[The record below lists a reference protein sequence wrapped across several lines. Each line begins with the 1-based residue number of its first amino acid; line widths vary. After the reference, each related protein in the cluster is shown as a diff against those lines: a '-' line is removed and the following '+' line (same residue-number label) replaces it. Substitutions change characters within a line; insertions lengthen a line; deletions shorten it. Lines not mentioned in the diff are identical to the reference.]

1 LETLVG
7 TEKHKCFSKVREYEL
22 YPIYPI
28 RKGRSKYQK
37 ETRVEL
43 RDINIISLENLGLFA
58 NLKYTKSYI

>member
-1 LETLVG
+1 MFFKSE
-7 TEKHKCFSKVREYEL
+7 REYEL